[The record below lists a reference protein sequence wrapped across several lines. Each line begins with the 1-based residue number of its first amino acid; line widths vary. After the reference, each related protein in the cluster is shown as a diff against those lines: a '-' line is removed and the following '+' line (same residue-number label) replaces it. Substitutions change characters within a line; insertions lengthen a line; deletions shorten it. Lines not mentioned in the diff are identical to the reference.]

1 MEMEEII
8 EKLKD
13 ILASEGQTKIK
24 SIDVAKALNIH
35 PDTFNSMKFRNSI
48 PYKQILN
55 FLEQRKININYF
67 FFGISPKESLE
78 CEEKYRILKLYKT
91 NASLGGGGINEFVS
105 VEEISFPIALLEKL
119 KINPKWEIIECK
131 GDSME
136 SLIKDNALCFID
148 RQATLKDKGIFV
160 VNTNEGLFV
169 KQVFLKD
176 NGVILHSLNPTYQD
190 LFFQNGEYLIV
201 GRVVGVWQGVE

>member
-1 MEMEEII
+1 M
-8 EKLKD
+8 KKFVSPSFYQTAFTCPYCGV
-13 ILASEGQTKIK
+13 LAQMNWERLYVGS
-24 SIDVAKALNIH
+24 
-35 PDTFNSMKFRNSI
+35 
-48 PYKQILN
+48 
-55 FLEQRKININYF
+55 
-67 FFGISPKESLE
+67 SPKESLE

-91 NASLGGGGINEFVS
+91 NASLGGGGINEFIS
-105 VEEISFPIALLEKL
+105 VEEIPFPIALLEKI

-136 SLIKDNALCFID
+136 SLIKDNALYFID

-176 NGVILHSLNPTYQD
+176 NGVILHSLNPAYQD

-201 GRVVGVWQGVE
+201 GRVVRVWQGVY